1 MMNCTCSGKYFDE
14 FMSNSSIELFYLV
27 VVVVIMIHRLE
38 TIKKD
43 QVHGKSKL
51 MNNMLIRVVSPI
63 LTCFCT
69 FIFQTSI
76 ASITSNNYTI
86 QETVTS
92 YLNNAIRSQ
101 TKIEVRQFRS
111 IDPFFLLCSRCFWC
125 ATLIQ
130 PNSEKISRCPLCGVE
145 EISSIRILAED
156 Q

>member
-1 MMNCTCSGKYFDE
+1 MMNRTCSGKYFDE
-14 FMSNSSIELFYLV
+14 FMSNSLIELFYL
-27 VVVVIMIHRLE
+27 VVVIMIHRLE

-69 FIFQTSI
+69 LIFQTSI

-92 YLNNAIRSQ
+92 YLNNTIRSR

-111 IDPFFLLCSRCFWC
+111 IGPFFLLCSRCFWC

>member
-1 MMNCTCSGKYFDE
+1 MQ
-14 FMSNSSIELFYLV
+14 
-27 VVVVIMIHRLE
+27 VVIIIHSLE
-38 TIKKD
+38 TFKKD
-43 QVHGKSKL
+43 RVYAKSKL
-51 MNNMLIRVVSPI
+51 TNNRLFKVVSTI

-69 FIFQTSI
+69 FLFQTSI

-86 QETVTS
+86 QETVT
-92 YLNNAIRSQ
+92 NNTFRAQ

-111 IDPFFLLCSRCFWC
+111 VDLFFILCSRCFWC

-130 PNSEKISRCPLCGVE
+130 PNSEKISRCPLCGAE

>member
-1 MMNCTCSGKYFDE
+1 
-14 FMSNSSIELFYLV
+14 
-27 VVVVIMIHRLE
+27 MIHSLE
-38 TIKKD
+38 TFKKD
-43 QVHGKSKL
+43 RVYAKSKL
-51 MNNMLIRVVSPI
+51 TNNTLFKVVSPI

-69 FIFQTSI
+69 FLFQTSI

-92 YLNNAIRSQ
+92 YLNNSIRSQ

-111 IDPFFLLCSRCFWC
+111 VDLFFILCSRCFWC

>member
-1 MMNCTCSGKYFDE
+1 
-14 FMSNSSIELFYLV
+14 MSIK
-27 VVVVIMIHRLE
+27 E
-38 TIKKD
+38 TLKLLKKIKCMLN
-43 QVHGKSKL
+43 QSL
-51 MNNMLIRVVSPI
+51 TNNTFVKVVSPI
-63 LTCFCT
+63 VTCFCT

-76 ASITSNNYTI
+76 ANITSNNYTI

-92 YLNNAIRSQ
+92 YLNNTIRSQ

>member
-14 FMSNSSIELFYLV
+14 LDYVNK
-27 VVVVIMIHRLE
+27 RNLE
-38 TIKKD
+38 TFKKD
-43 QVHGKSKL
+43 QVHAKSKL
-51 MNNMLIRVVSPI
+51 TNNTFVKVVSPI
-63 LTCFCT
+63 VTCFCT

-76 ASITSNNYTI
+76 ANITSNNYTI

-92 YLNNAIRSQ
+92 YLNNTIRSQ

>member
-1 MMNCTCSGKYFDE
+1 
-14 FMSNSSIELFYLV
+14 
-27 VVVVIMIHRLE
+27 MIHSLE
-38 TIKKD
+38 TFKKD
-43 QVHGKSKL
+43 RVYAKSKL
-51 MNNMLIRVVSPI
+51 TNNTLFKVVSPI

-69 FIFQTSI
+69 FLFQTSI

-92 YLNNAIRSQ
+92 YLNNSIRSQ

-111 IDPFFLLCSRCFWC
+111 VDLFFILCSRCFWC

-145 EISSIRILAED
+145 ELSSIRILAED

>member
-1 MMNCTCSGKYFDE
+1 ME
-14 FMSNSSIELFYLV
+14 
-27 VVVVIMIHRLE
+27 VVIMIHSLE
-38 TIKKD
+38 TFKKD
-43 QVHGKSKL
+43 RVYAKSKL
-51 MNNMLIRVVSPI
+51 TNNTLFKVVSPI

-69 FIFQTSI
+69 FLFQTSI

-92 YLNNAIRSQ
+92 YLNNSIRSQ

-111 IDPFFLLCSRCFWC
+111 VDLFFILCSRCFWC

-145 EISSIRILAED
+145 ELSSIRILAED

>member
-1 MMNCTCSGKYFDE
+1 MNCTCSGKYFDE
-14 FMSNSSIELFYLV
+14 FMSNSLIELFYL
-27 VVVVIMIHRLE
+27 VVVIMIHRLE

-51 MNNMLIRVVSPI
+51 TNNTLIRVVSPI

-92 YLNNAIRSQ
+92 YLNNTIRFQ

-130 PNSEKISRCPLCGVE
+130 PNSEKISRCLH
-145 EISSIRILAED
+145 ISFDRL
-156 Q
+156 

>member
-1 MMNCTCSGKYFDE
+1 ME
-14 FMSNSSIELFYLV
+14 
-27 VVVVIMIHRLE
+27 VVIMIHSLE
-38 TIKKD
+38 TFKKD
-43 QVHGKSKL
+43 RVYAKSKL
-51 MNNMLIRVVSPI
+51 TNNTLFKVVSPI

-69 FIFQTSI
+69 FLFQTSI

-92 YLNNAIRSQ
+92 YLNNSIRSQ

-111 IDPFFLLCSRCFWC
+111 VDLFFILCSRCFWC